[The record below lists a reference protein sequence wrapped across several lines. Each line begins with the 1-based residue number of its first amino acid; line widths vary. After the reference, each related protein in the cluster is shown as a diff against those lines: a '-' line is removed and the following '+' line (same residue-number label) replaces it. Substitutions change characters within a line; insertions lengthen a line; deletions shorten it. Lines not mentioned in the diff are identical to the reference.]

1 MNRTGSPDMIERT
14 AEQHEVFR
22 GRIFTAYNDEVIVPG
37 GRHAF
42 REYVS
47 HHGGVCCAALNDRNE
62 LAFVRQ
68 YRYAYRQ
75 VVTELPAGKLEQG
88 ELPEEAI
95 RREMLEEVGAHC
107 TDWKD
112 MGKLYPTPGYCN
124 EIIHLYACRIESI
137 GEQNPD
143 EDEFLEVEFIP
154 LDKAVDMVMA
164 GELPDSKTQT
174 LVLKLAELMRRGGL
188 R

>member
-1 MNRTGSPDMIERT
+1 
-14 AEQHEVFR
+14 
-22 GRIFTAYNDEVIVPG
+22 
-37 GRHAF
+37 
-42 REYVS
+42 
-47 HHGGVCCAALNDRNE
+47 
-62 LAFVRQ
+62 
-68 YRYAYRQ
+68 
-75 VVTELPAGKLEQG
+75 VTELPAGKLEQG

>member
-1 MNRTGSPDMIERT
+1 MS
-14 AEQHEVFR
+14 QHETKLKSHV
-22 GRIFTAYNDEVIVPG
+22 IFTGKVVTLNHDDVLLPDGSTAKREVV
-37 GRHAF
+37 
-42 REYVS
+42 
-47 HHGGVCCAALNDRNE
+47 HHPGGVCIAALQGEDIYMIS
-62 LAFVRQ
+62 Q
-68 YRYAYRQ
+68 YRYSYDEQ
-75 VVTELPAGKLEQG
+75 LLELPAGKLEQG